1 MKYKVI
7 HFFNDILDGLHA
19 YNEGDE
25 YPREG
30 YTPTPERIANLAGG
44 NNPAG
49 RPLIE
54 PITPK
59 RRKKKDA

>member
-1 MKYKVI
+1 MYKVI

-19 YNEGDE
+19 YQPGDV

-30 YTPTPERIANLAGG
+30 YTPTPERIANLLGI
-44 NNPAG
+44 NNAAG

-54 PITPK
+54 QTKK
-59 RRKKKDA
+59 RRKKNA